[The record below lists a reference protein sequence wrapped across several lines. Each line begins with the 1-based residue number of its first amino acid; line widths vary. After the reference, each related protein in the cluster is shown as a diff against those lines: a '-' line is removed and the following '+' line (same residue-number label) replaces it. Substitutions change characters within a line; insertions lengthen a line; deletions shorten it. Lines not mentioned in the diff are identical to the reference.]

1 MNVKFTLETEDER
14 TTNIKVV
21 GVGGAGGN
29 AVNRMVEDGVE
40 GVEFIAVNTDKQV
53 LNISK
58 ADLTIQI
65 GIKSSQGHGAGGN
78 PEMGMKAA
86 EENREEIAA
95 ALQGTDLL
103 FITAGMG
110 GGTGTGAAPVVAQI
124 AREMN
129 ILTIAVVTK
138 PFGYEGRRRMNYALQ
153 GIEMLKEQ
161 VDSLVVIPNDRIR
174 EVIDLKKAS
183 MKQAFEEADNVLKQG
198 ISSISNLISTSG
210 YVNLDFEDL
219 CSVIRNAGLAHMGM
233 GAASGE
239 DMAEKAAAMAI
250 SSPLLDTS
258 IEGAKAVI
266 VNITASPDMLFS
278 DADHV
283 SQMIQQAVDEEAIIF
298 WGIVYDETLEN
309 EMRVTVIATGFD
321 REPGSVSVSEAAAK
335 PAPNSTGSTA
345 TAGTKSVKSEEST
358 VSKTSPFETPVRK
371 ETVKEAPASSSNN
384 VDDLDF
390 DSLLSIFNK

>member
-1 MNVKFTLETEDER
+1 
-14 TTNIKVV
+14 
-21 GVGGAGGN
+21 
-29 AVNRMVEDGVE
+29 
-40 GVEFIAVNTDKQV
+40 
-53 LNISK
+53 
-58 ADLTIQI
+58 
-65 GIKSSQGHGAGGN
+65 
-78 PEMGMKAA
+78 MKAA
-86 EENREEIAA
+86 DENREEIAA
-95 ALQGTDLL
+95 ALKGTDLL

-124 AREMN
+124 ARELG

-153 GIEMLKEQ
+153 GIEMLKQE

-174 EVIDLKKAS
+174 EVIDLKKSS

-233 GAASGE
+233 GYATGE
-239 DMAEKAAAMAI
+239 NMAEEAAAMAI
-250 SSPLLDTS
+250 ASPLLDTS
-258 IEGAKAVI
+258 IAGAKAVI

-283 SQMIQQAVDEEAIIF
+283 SQMIQEAVDEEAMIF
-298 WGIVYDETLEN
+298 WGVVYDETMEN

-321 REPGSVSVSEAAAK
+321 GEGSAAPEAPAKKENPKPAAGEKAAAA
-335 PAPNSTGSTA
+335 PAPA
-345 TAGTKSVKSEEST
+345 AKSV
-358 VSKTSPFETPVRK
+358 FEAPVK
-371 ETVKEAPASSSNN
+371 KEAPAQQETSSNI
-384 VDDLDF
+384 DDLDF

>member
-1 MNVKFTLETEDER
+1 MKFTLETEDER

-78 PEMGMKAA
+78 PDMGMKAA

-321 REPGSVSVSEAAAK
+321 RESGAVSVSESAAK
-335 PAPNSTGSTA
+335 PAPNSTGAAS
-345 TAGTKSVKSEEST
+345 GVKAAKPEEPAAA
-358 VSKTSPFETPVRK
+358 KTSPFETPVRK
-371 ETVKEAPASSSNN
+371 ETVKEQAPASSAGS

>member
-1 MNVKFTLETEDER
+1 MKFTLETEDER

>member
-29 AVNRMVEDGVE
+29 AVNRMVDDGVE
-40 GVEFIAVNTDKQV
+40 GVEFIAINTDKQV
-53 LNISK
+53 LNVSK

-65 GIKSSQGHGAGGN
+65 GLKSSQGHGAGGN
-78 PEMGMKAA
+78 PDMGMKAA
-86 EENREEIAA
+86 DENREEIAA
-95 ALQGTDLL
+95 ALKGTDLL

-124 AREMN
+124 ARELG

-153 GIEMLKEQ
+153 GIEMLKQE

-174 EVIDLKKAS
+174 EVIDLKKSS

-233 GAASGE
+233 GYATGE
-239 DMAEKAAAMAI
+239 NMAEEAAAMAI
-250 SSPLLDTS
+250 ASPLLDTS
-258 IEGAKAVI
+258 IAGAKAVI

-283 SQMIQQAVDEEAIIF
+283 SQMIQEAVDEEAMIF
-298 WGIVYDETLEN
+298 WGVVYDETMEN

-321 REPGSVSVSEAAAK
+321 GEGSAAPEVSAKKENPKPAAGEKAAAA
-335 PAPNSTGSTA
+335 PAPA
-345 TAGTKSVKSEEST
+345 AKSV
-358 VSKTSPFETPVRK
+358 FEAPVK
-371 ETVKEAPASSSNN
+371 KEAPAQQETSSNI
-384 VDDLDF
+384 DDLDF

>member
-1 MNVKFTLETEDER
+1 MKFTLETEDER

-298 WGIVYDETLEN
+298 WGIVYDETLEK

-345 TAGTKSVKSEEST
+345 AAGTKSVKSEEST

>member
-1 MNVKFTLETEDER
+1 MKFTLETEDER

-266 VNITASPDMLFS
+266 VNITTSPDMLFS

-345 TAGTKSVKSEEST
+345 AAGTKSVKSEEST

>member
-174 EVIDLKKAS
+174 EVIDPKKAS

-345 TAGTKSVKSEEST
+345 AAGTKSVKSEEST

>member
-1 MNVKFTLETEDER
+1 MKFTLETEDER

-298 WGIVYDETLEN
+298 WGIVYDESLEN

-321 REPGSVSVSEAAAK
+321 RENGAVSVSESAAK
-335 PAPNSTGSTA
+335 PAPNSTGS
-345 TAGTKSVKSEEST
+345 SVSAKAAKTEEPAAA
-358 VSKTSPFETPVRK
+358 VKTSPFETPVRK
-371 ETVKEAPASSSNN
+371 ETTKESAPAANSSN

>member
-1 MNVKFTLETEDER
+1 MKKKNQTSA
-14 TTNIKVV
+14 TNRYLLAGLSLFCILMMVFSSFSDKVSGPFKV
-21 GVGGAGGN
+21 LADYTVIPLQQGINHVGGWLG
-29 AVNRMVEDGVE
+29 
-40 GVEFIAVNTDKQV
+40 
-53 LNISK
+53 
-58 ADLTIQI
+58 DLSDNFETLQ
-65 GIKSSQGHGAGGN
+65 QLR
-78 PEMGMKAA
+78 A
-86 EENREEIAA
+86 ENEK
-95 ALQGTDLL
+95 LQ
-103 FITAGMG
+103 
-110 GGTGTGAAPVVAQI
+110 
-124 AREMN
+124 
-129 ILTIAVVTK
+129 
-138 PFGYEGRRRMNYALQ
+138 
-153 GIEMLKEQ
+153 EQ

-298 WGIVYDETLEN
+298 WGVVYDETMDN

-321 REPGSVSVSEAAAK
+321 SEYGPVLAGDQRAK
-335 PAPNSTGSTA
+335 PDAASTGA
-345 TAGTKSVKSEEST
+345 
-358 VSKTSPFETPVRK
+358 SKPADKPADRK
-371 ETVKEAPASSSNN
+371 PAFDTAPASSRKEPAQQQSASAESN

>member
-1 MNVKFTLETEDER
+1 MKFTLETEDER

-345 TAGTKSVKSEEST
+345 AAGTKSVKSEDSAA
-358 VSKTSPFETPVRK
+358 SKTSPFETPVRK

>member
-1 MNVKFTLETEDER
+1 MKFTLETEDER

-40 GVEFIAVNTDKQV
+40 GVEFIAINTDKQV
-53 LNISK
+53 LNTSK

-65 GIKSSQGHGAGGN
+65 GVKSSQGHGAGGN

-86 EENREEIAA
+86 EENREEISA
-95 ALQGTDLL
+95 ALKGTDLL

-124 AREMN
+124 AREMG
-129 ILTIAVVTK
+129 ILSIAVVTK

-219 CSVIRNAGLAHMGM
+219 CTVIRNAGLAHMGM
-233 GAASGE
+233 GYAAGENMAEEAAS
-239 DMAEKAAAMAI
+239 MAI

-258 IEGAKAVI
+258 IDGAKAVI

-321 REPGSVSVSEAAAK
+321 RESGAVSVSESAEK
-335 PAPNSTGSTA
+335 PAPNSTG
-345 TAGTKSVKSEEST
+345 TKVAAKTTKTEEPAAA
-358 VSKTSPFETPVRK
+358 KTSPFETPVRK
-371 ETVKEAPASSSNN
+371 EPAKETPASGSSN

>member
-1 MNVKFTLETEDER
+1 MKFTLETEDER

-345 TAGTKSVKSEEST
+345 AAGTKSVKSEGST

>member
-1 MNVKFTLETEDER
+1 MKFTLENEDER

-40 GVEFIAVNTDKQV
+40 GVEFIAINTDKQV

-65 GIKSSQGHGAGGN
+65 GVKSSQGHGAGGN

-86 EENREEIAA
+86 EENREEIAN
-95 ALQGTDLL
+95 ALKGTDLL

-124 AREMN
+124 ARELG
-129 ILTIAVVTK
+129 ILSIAVVTK

-183 MKQAFEEADNVLKQG
+183 MKLHIPTPKAPDNASEYKPETLVPISRPPASTASEKDS
-198 ISSISNLISTSG
+198 IDPFSSIS
-210 YVNLDFEDL
+210 
-219 CSVIRNAGLAHMGM
+219 
-233 GAASGE
+233 
-239 DMAEKAAAMAI
+239 
-250 SSPLLDTS
+250 
-258 IEGAKAVI
+258 
-266 VNITASPDMLFS
+266 ITF
-278 DADHV
+278 
-283 SQMIQQAVDEEAIIF
+283 
-298 WGIVYDETLEN
+298 TLETALLN
-309 EMRVTVIATGFD
+309 E
-321 REPGSVSVSEAAAK
+321 
-335 PAPNSTGSTA
+335 
-345 TAGTKSVKSEEST
+345 
-358 VSKTSPFETPVRK
+358 KTL
-371 ETVKEAPASSSNN
+371 SSNSGT
-384 VDDLDF
+384 VF
-390 DSLLSIFNK
+390 IKR

>member
-1 MNVKFTLETEDER
+1 
-14 TTNIKVV
+14 
-21 GVGGAGGN
+21 
-29 AVNRMVEDGVE
+29 
-40 GVEFIAVNTDKQV
+40 
-53 LNISK
+53 
-58 ADLTIQI
+58 
-65 GIKSSQGHGAGGN
+65 
-78 PEMGMKAA
+78 
-86 EENREEIAA
+86 
-95 ALQGTDLL
+95 
-103 FITAGMG
+103 
-110 GGTGTGAAPVVAQI
+110 
-124 AREMN
+124 
-129 ILTIAVVTK
+129 
-138 PFGYEGRRRMNYALQ
+138 
-153 GIEMLKEQ
+153 
-161 VDSLVVIPNDRIR
+161 
-174 EVIDLKKAS
+174 
-183 MKQAFEEADNVLKQG
+183 
-198 ISSISNLISTSG
+198 
-210 YVNLDFEDL
+210 
-219 CSVIRNAGLAHMGM
+219 MGM

-345 TAGTKSVKSEEST
+345 AAGTKSVKSEEST

>member
-29 AVNRMVEDGVE
+29 AVNRMVDDGVE
-40 GVEFIAVNTDKQV
+40 GVEFIAINTDKQV
-53 LNISK
+53 LDISK

-65 GIKSSQGHGAGGN
+65 GLKSSQGHGAGGN

-86 EENREEIAA
+86 EENREEIAS
-95 ALQGTDLL
+95 ALKGTDLL

-124 AREMN
+124 ARELG

-153 GIEMLKEQ
+153 GIEMLKEE

-183 MKQAFEEADNVLKQG
+183 MKQAFEEADNVLKEG

-233 GAASGE
+233 GYAEGENMAERAASI
-239 DMAEKAAAMAI
+239 AI
-250 SSPLLDTS
+250 ASPLLDTS
-258 IEGAKAVI
+258 IKGAKAVI

-283 SQMIQQAVDEEAIIF
+283 SQMVQDAVDEEAIIF
-298 WGIVYDETLEN
+298 WGVVYDETMDN
-309 EMRVTVIATGFD
+309 AMRVTVIATGFD
-321 REPGSVSVSEAAAK
+321 GEAGPAMPVAPAK
-335 PAPNSTGSTA
+335 
-345 TAGTKSVKSEEST
+345 
-358 VSKTSPFETPVRK
+358 
-371 ETVKEAPASSSNN
+371 KEAPKAAEKTPAAQTKSIFDAPVKKETPAQDTSSSI
-384 VDDLDF
+384 DDLDF
-390 DSLLSIFNK
+390 DSLLSIFSK

>member
-1 MNVKFTLETEDER
+1 MKFTLETEDEK
-14 TTNIKVV
+14 TTVIKVV

-40 GVEFIAVNTDKQV
+40 GVEFIAINTDKQV
-53 LNISK
+53 LNTSK

-95 ALQGTDLL
+95 ALKGTDLL
-103 FITAGMG
+103 FITAGMR

-124 AREMN
+124 ARELG
-129 ILTIAVVTK
+129 ILSIAVVTK

-219 CSVIRNAGLAHMGM
+219 CTVIRNAGLAHMGM
-233 GAASGE
+233 GYAAGENMAEEAAS
-239 DMAEKAAAMAI
+239 MAI

-258 IEGAKAVI
+258 IDGAKAVI

-283 SQMIQQAVDEEAIIF
+283 SQMIQEAVDEEAIIF
-298 WGIVYDETLEN
+298 WGVVYDETMDN

-321 REPGSVSVSEAAAK
+321 SEYGPVLAGDQRAK
-335 PAPNSTGSTA
+335 PDAASTGA
-345 TAGTKSVKSEEST
+345 
-358 VSKTSPFETPVRK
+358 SKPADKPADRK
-371 ETVKEAPASSSNN
+371 PAFDTAPASARKEPAQQSAGSDSN

>member
-309 EMRVTVIATGFD
+309 EMCVTVIATGFD

-345 TAGTKSVKSEEST
+345 AAGTKSVKSEEST

>member
-1 MNVKFTLETEDER
+1 MKFTLETEDER

-40 GVEFIAVNTDKQV
+40 GVEFIAINTDKQV

-65 GIKSSQGHGAGGN
+65 GLKSSQGHGAGGN

-95 ALQGTDLL
+95 AIKGTDLL

-110 GGTGTGAAPVVAQI
+110 GGTGTGAAPVVAQV
-124 AREMN
+124 AREMG

-153 GIEMLKEQ
+153 GIEMLKEE

-233 GAASGE
+233 GYAAGE
-239 DMAEKAAAMAI
+239 NMAEESAAMAI
-250 SSPLLDTS
+250 ASPLLDTS
-258 IEGAKAVI
+258 IAGAKAVI

-283 SQMIQQAVDEEAIIF
+283 SQMIQEAVDEEAIIF
-298 WGIVYDETLEN
+298 WGVVYDETMDN

-321 REPGSVSVSEAAAK
+321 GEAGPAMPQAPVKKETPKAAADK
-335 PAPNSTGSTA
+335 TLASA
-345 TAGTKSVKSEEST
+345 QKSI
-358 VSKTSPFETPVRK
+358 FDTPVK
-371 ETVKEAPASSSNN
+371 KAAPVQDTSSNI
-384 VDDLDF
+384 DDLDF

>member
-1 MNVKFTLETEDER
+1 MKFTLETEDER

-298 WGIVYDETLEN
+298 WGIVYDESLEN

-321 REPGSVSVSEAAAK
+321 RENGAVSVSEAAAK
-335 PAPNSTGSTA
+335 PAPNSTGS
-345 TAGTKSVKSEEST
+345 SVSAKAAKTEESAAA
-358 VSKTSPFETPVRK
+358 VKTSPFETPVRK
-371 ETVKEAPASSSNN
+371 ETTKEPAPAANSSN

>member
-1 MNVKFTLETEDER
+1 MKFTLETEDER

-40 GVEFIAVNTDKQV
+40 GVEFIAINTDKQV
-53 LNISK
+53 LNTSK

-65 GIKSSQGHGAGGN
+65 GVKSSQGHGAGGN

-86 EENREEIAA
+86 EENREEISA
-95 ALQGTDLL
+95 ALKGTDLL

-124 AREMN
+124 AREMG
-129 ILTIAVVTK
+129 ILSIAVVTK

-219 CSVIRNAGLAHMGM
+219 CTVIRNAGLAHMGM
-233 GAASGE
+233 GYAAGENMAEEAAS
-239 DMAEKAAAMAI
+239 MAI

-258 IEGAKAVI
+258 IDGAKAVI

-283 SQMIQQAVDEEAIIF
+283 SQMIQEAVDEEAIIF
-298 WGIVYDETLEN
+298 WGVVYDETMDN

-321 REPGSVSVSEAAAK
+321 SEYGPVLAGDQKAK
-335 PAPNSTGSTA
+335 PEASSSGRAADKPA
-345 TAGTKSVKSEEST
+345 D
-358 VSKTSPFETPVRK
+358 RK
-371 ETVKEAPASSSNN
+371 PAFDTTPASSR
-384 VDDLDF
+384 
-390 DSLLSIFNK
+390 KEPAQ

>member
-1 MNVKFTLETEDER
+1 MKFTLENEDER

-40 GVEFIAVNTDKQV
+40 GVEFIAINTDKQV

-65 GIKSSQGHGAGGN
+65 GVKSSQGHGAGGN

-86 EENREEIAA
+86 EENREEIAN
-95 ALQGTDLL
+95 ALKGTDLL

-124 AREMN
+124 ARELG
-129 ILTIAVVTK
+129 ILSIAVVTK

-183 MKQAFEEADNVLKQG
+183 MKQAFEEADNVLKEG

-219 CSVIRNAGLAHMGM
+219 CSVIRSAGLAHMGM
-233 GAASGE
+233 GYASGE
-239 DMAEKAAAMAI
+239 NMAEEAASMAI

-283 SQMIQQAVDEEAIIF
+283 SQMIQEAVDEEAIIF
-298 WGIVYDETLEN
+298 WGVVYDETMEN

-321 REPGSVSVSEAAAK
+321 GESGPANLPETPAVKTASAKSAPAAVK
-335 PAPNSTGSTA
+335 PAEKQAP
-345 TAGTKSVKSEEST
+345 
-358 VSKTSPFETPVRK
+358 VSHFDTTSP
-371 ETVKEAPASSSNN
+371 VKKQAPAAEPASASA
-384 VDDLDF
+384 DDLDF

>member
-283 SQMIQQAVDEEAIIF
+283 SQMIQHAVDEEAIIF

-345 TAGTKSVKSEEST
+345 AAGTKSVKSEEST

>member
-1 MNVKFTLETEDER
+1 MKFTLETEDER

-40 GVEFIAVNTDKQV
+40 GVEFIAINTDKQV
-53 LNISK
+53 LNTSK

-65 GIKSSQGHGAGGN
+65 GVKSSQGHGAGGN

-86 EENREEIAA
+86 EENREEISA
-95 ALQGTDLL
+95 ALKGTDLL

-124 AREMN
+124 AREMG
-129 ILTIAVVTK
+129 ILSIAVVTK

-219 CSVIRNAGLAHMGM
+219 CTVIRNAGLAHMGM
-233 GAASGE
+233 GYAAGENMAEEAAS
-239 DMAEKAAAMAI
+239 MAI

-258 IEGAKAVI
+258 IDGAKAVI

-283 SQMIQQAVDEEAIIF
+283 SQMIQEAVDEEAIIF
-298 WGIVYDETLEN
+298 WGVVYDETMDN

-321 REPGSVSVSEAAAK
+321 SEYGPVLAGDQKAK
-335 PAPNSTGSTA
+335 PEASSTGAARPADKPADRKPVFDTTPASSRKEPAQQQSTGSD
-345 TAGTKSVKSEEST
+345 S
-358 VSKTSPFETPVRK
+358 
-371 ETVKEAPASSSNN
+371 N

>member
-1 MNVKFTLETEDER
+1 MKFTLETEDER

-219 CSVIRNAGLAHMGM
+219 CSVIRSAGLAHMGM

-345 TAGTKSVKSEEST
+345 AAGTKSVKSEEST

>member
-345 TAGTKSVKSEEST
+345 AAGTKSVKSEEST

>member
-1 MNVKFTLETEDER
+1 MKFTLETEDER

-65 GIKSSQGHGAGGN
+65 GVKSSQGHGAGGN

-138 PFGYEGRRRMNYALQ
+138 PFGNEGRRRLNYALQ

-321 REPGSVSVSEAAAK
+321 RESGAVSVSESAEK
-335 PAPNSTGSTA
+335 PAPNSTG
-345 TAGTKSVKSEEST
+345 TKVAAKTTKTEEPAAA
-358 VSKTSPFETPVRK
+358 KTSPFETPVRK
-371 ETVKEAPASSSNN
+371 EPAKETPASGSSN